1 MNDFNPQEAASAK
14 PIPFHDHLTPEVRD
28 EYVQLVINEYHKTF
42 GDTLT
47 PEQVLEPHLPSMVM
61 VEIHK
66 GKVVAGAKFSPLAG
80 SFCERCVGGDFLAKV
95 LKGADP
101 ARVVEISKV
110 VNVAEPVVAMRLV
123 VRGRRWILNHAH
135 EGFASLGPRKNMQ
148 LMTWMTRQ
156 IYRGRFNP
164 EVYPVTPVIPM
175 QPGLRLSFIYARPTS
190 MPRPA

>member
-80 SFCERCVGGDFLAKV
+80 SFCERC
-95 LKGADP
+95 
-101 ARVVEISKV
+101 VVEISKV